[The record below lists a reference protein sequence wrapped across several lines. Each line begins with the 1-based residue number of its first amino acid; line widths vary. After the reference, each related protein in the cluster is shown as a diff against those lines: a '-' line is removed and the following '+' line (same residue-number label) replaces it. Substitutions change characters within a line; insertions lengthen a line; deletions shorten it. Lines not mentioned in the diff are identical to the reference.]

1 MSIAVLYFVQIL
13 FVVVFVICAAAPLY
27 VIPRE
32 IYRPKWVLI
41 LAWAG
46 YGALSVALPMLWWN
60 DLLTMVFLTIYYL
73 AVGRLCYYKSKM
85 GWICQIISSAVMWGA
100 QYIAIYVT
108 MQVWMILQPE
118 LIVTSYLM
126 AALKGCFMMLGAF
139 LLCMVLRKR
148 YADGRYLKIK
158 GMILV
163 PLCSMVLM
171 FLYAIGSD
179 VFLIRYGYQWI
190 IIYCILIVIINLYCM
205 YFWYDVA
212 KNGELKHQLKL
223 MEQQNELTLQYYR
236 DMEENYNRSRKII
249 HDIRNHLYAIEE
261 SNKIDNN
268 EYVQDMHE
276 MLNSLGMKFYTENR
290 MLNIVLNDKL
300 KGLDSEQVDCKLG
313 GLVLDFISDMDITTI
328 FANLLDNA
336 REAKI
341 ASEHFYLQI
350 RGNKIQDFT
359 IINMKNPAWNG
370 YQEGVSTKQGH
381 EGLGLV
387 NVRQAVEKYGGEMK
401 VEQKDG
407 IFSVTIVFAR

>member
-1 MSIAVLYFVQIL
+1 MSMAVLYFVQTL
-13 FVVVFVICAAAPLY
+13 FVVVFVVCSAAPLH

-32 IYRPKWVLI
+32 IRRPGWVLV
-41 LAWAG
+41 LAWTG
-46 YGALSVALPMLWWN
+46 YGGLSVALPMLWWN
-60 DLLTMVFLTIYYL
+60 DLFTMVFMTIYYL

-85 GWICQIISSAVMWGA
+85 GWICQMIATAIMWSA
-100 QYIAIYVT
+100 QYIAIYAS
-108 MQVWMILQPE
+108 MQVAVMLQPDMVV
-118 LIVTSYLM
+118 LSYLL
-126 AALKGCFMMLGAF
+126 AALKGFFMIGGTF
-139 LLCMVLRKR
+139 LLCVVLRKR

-163 PLCSMVLM
+163 PLCSVGLM

-190 IIYCILIVIINLYCM
+190 IIYCVLIMILNLYCM

-212 KNGELKHQLKL
+212 KNGELKQQLKL
-223 MEQQNELTLQYYR
+223 MKQQNELTLQYYR

-249 HDIRNHLYAIEE
+249 HDIRNHLHAIEE
-261 SNKIDNN
+261 SNKIDKN
-268 EYVQDMHE
+268 EYIQNMHE

-300 KGLDSEQVDCKLG
+300 KGLAPEQVDCNLG
-313 GLVLDFISDMDITTI
+313 GVALEFISDMDITTI

-336 REAKI
+336 REAETE
-341 ASEHFYLQI
+341 AEHFSLLI
-350 RGNKIQDFT
+350 RANRIQDFI
-359 IINMKNPAWNG
+359 IINIKNPSPNG
-370 YQEGVSTKQGH
+370 YQEGISTKQGH

-387 NVRQAVEKYGGEMK
+387 NVRQALEKYGGEMK

-407 IFSVTIVFAR
+407 IFSVTMVFAR